1 MEQALLGYFYSG
13 VVGVPFVVAFFAG
26 ILSFLSPCT
35 LPLVP
40 FYMSYISGISLS
52 QIASLDSTQSKPATQ
67 TNKFELLYKTR
78 LMIFACSFAFVL
90 GFSFVFIVMG
100 LLLQNVFFLIDS
112 RALEIVAG
120 CIVIAFGVHF
130 LGIVRFKSF
139 YFTKKFNFT
148 LNHPALKIFAPF
160 VLGISFGLG
169 WSPCTGP
176 IFGAIALMAS
186 TSSTQGIALLGV
198 YTLGF
203 ALPFL
208 LLAYALERGFEIIDR
223 LKPHLRKVEI
233 LSGVMLICIGG
244 VIIGGYLDKINQW
257 FF

>member
-1 MEQALLGYFYSG
+1 MEQALLGYFYSS
-13 VVGVPFVVAFFAG
+13 VVGVPFVIAFLAG

-52 QIASLDSTQSKPATQ
+52 QITSLDSATSQ
-67 TNKFELLYKTR
+67 TTAGTDKFGQLHKTR

-90 GFSFVFIVMG
+90 GFSFVFIVLG
-100 LLLQNVFFLIDS
+100 LLLQNVFFLVDS
-112 RALEIVAG
+112 RVLDIIAG
-120 CIVIAFGVHF
+120 CIVIAFGAHF
-130 LGIVRFKSF
+130 LGIIRFKYF
-139 YFTKKFNFT
+139 YITKKFNFK
-148 LNHPALKIFAPF
+148 LNRPALKIFAPF
-160 VLGISFGLG
+160 VLGVSFGLG

-186 TSSTQGIALLGV
+186 TSSAQGIALLCA
-198 YTLGF
+198 YALGF

-208 LLAYALERGFEIIDR
+208 LLAYALERGFEIVDR
-223 LKPHLRKVEI
+223 LKPHLRKIEI
-233 LSGVMLICIGG
+233 LSGIMLICIGG

-257 FF
+257 FL